1 MAEDTIKIKNCRRI
15 KVTEVIGSKSYHKLV
30 MKTVSYILVLVL
42 IIAIWLWADLFF
54 WTGLFLLYSRNM

>member
-42 IIAIWLWADLFF
+42 IIAI
-54 WTGLFLLYSRNM
+54 